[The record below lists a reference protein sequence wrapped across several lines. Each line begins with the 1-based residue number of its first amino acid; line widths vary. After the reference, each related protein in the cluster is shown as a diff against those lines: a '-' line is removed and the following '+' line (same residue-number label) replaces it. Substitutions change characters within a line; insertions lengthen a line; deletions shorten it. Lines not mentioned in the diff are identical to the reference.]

1 MLTKQLDIV
10 YVESSFS
17 INILRFKKLIKECC
31 EVYFCFIVE
40 AIPDPWK
47 STHVVTVSTKH
58 TASAITCPILK
69 LILQTTYYNIYLCH
83 SELQ

>member
-1 MLTKQLDIV
+1 MLNKQLDIV
-10 YVESSFS
+10 DVEYSFS

-47 STHVVTVSTKH
+47 STHD
-58 TASAITCPILK
+58 LK
-69 LILQTTYYNIYLCH
+69 NHKNQNTH
-83 SELQ
+83 